1 MKLHWK
7 INLVLNIWLTL
18 FLATSNLVT
27 LQYPPLE
34 RVNLI
39 ITIVLL
45 GVMGLMNLAM
55 IIYHIAKRLNS
66 LDVFA
71 RFLRR

>member
-7 INLVLNIWLTL
+7 INLVLNLWLTL
-18 FLATSNLVT
+18 LLATSNLVT

-39 ITIVLL
+39 LTLVLL
-45 GVMGLMNLAM
+45 GVMGIMNLAM